1 MILGHK
7 KQIQFLKNIFNSGRM
22 PHALLF
28 TGPEKIG
35 KKKVAF
41 ELASWILKEN
51 PKKHPDFALIEP
63 KEKIQISQIR
73 EFLTKFSLKPIKSD
87 RMVGII
93 DDAHLMTEEAQ
104 QCFLKTLEE
113 PKAPTLFILIT
124 AFPNLLLP
132 TILSRCQKISFLRLR
147 NEEIIQFLDREK
159 NLEEKEKQM
168 IIEIAAGRPGVML
181 NFLSEEKRKKIL
193 RELAMF
199 PKFSLAQRFQIAKEI
214 GESENIKE
222 ILKDWL
228 DFFHYLF
235 LKKIRQPQNSKA
247 IYSLEKVKLILEE
260 LQKTFLLISTT
271 NVNPRSALE
280 ILMLHF

>member
-7 KQIQFLKNIFNSGRM
+7 KQIQFLKNIFNSGRL

-35 KKKVAF
+35 KKKIAF
-41 ELASWILKEN
+41 EVASWILKED
-51 PKKHPDFALIEP
+51 PKKHPDFILIEP

-73 EFLTKFSLKPIKSD
+73 EFLTKFSLKPIKSKT
-87 RMVGII
+87 MVGII

-113 PKAPTLFILIT
+113 PKTQTLFILIT
-124 AFPNLLLP
+124 AYPNFLLP
-132 TILSRCQKISFLRLR
+132 TILSRCQKINFSRLK
-147 NEEIIQFLDREK
+147 NEEIMQFLKKETD
-159 NLEEKEKQM
+159 LEEKEKQM
-168 IIEIAAGRPGVML
+168 IIEIAAGRPGVLL
-181 NFLSEEKRKKIL
+181 NFLSKEKREKLLKD
-193 RELAMF
+193 LALL
-199 PKFSLAQRFQIAKEI
+199 PKFSLAERFRIAKEI
-214 GESENIKE
+214 GEEGNIKE
-222 ILKDWL
+222 TLKDWL

-235 LKKIRQPQNSKA
+235 LKKIREPQTSKA
-247 IYSLEKVKLILEE
+247 IYSLEKVRIILEE

-280 ILMLHF
+280 ILMLQF